1 MSDKTTFLTCRK
13 GVIARSDPIVFMQCF
28 FIDWNEFAQFHDI
41 SFGPV
46 VRYNA
51 IYILL
56 PTGKRGGFSRQGGPD
71 GQLVFPA

>member
-1 MSDKTTFLTCRK
+1 MSDKTTFLTRRK

-41 SFGPV
+41 SFGAV

-51 IYILL
+51 IYYCCRQLSVGAL
-56 PTGKRGGFSRQGGPD
+56 VGKGGQTDS
-71 GQLVFPA
+71 